1 MTYYKL
7 INGASFVGI
16 ATQHN
21 FRMFQQKHKILL
33 ACDEESAQYIEC
45 NDSFY
50 RADWMVPVITDII
63 SYETV
68 DVISIDEDEYNILL
82 EAVESGEE
90 IIPEPEPSEPD
101 IDIPPVD
108 ENEEVTIEYV
118 KAMKL
123 AEMSNTCNTVITKGF
138 DAVLSDGETHHF
150 SLTTQD
156 QLNLITLSTMLASGK
171 TAIPYHA
178 DNELCKFYSA
188 DDISTII
195 TSATTFKTY
204 QVSYFNALK
213 AYIESINTIEEIS
226 AITYGIEIPADYQS
240 DVLKYLLSQVHNVS

>member
-1 MTYYKL
+1 MNL
-7 INGASFVGI
+7 NA
-16 ATQHN
+16 
-21 FRMFQQKHKILL
+21 
-33 ACDEESAQYIEC
+33 
-45 NDSFY
+45 
-50 RADWMVPVITDII
+50 VIR
-63 SYETV
+63 V
-68 DVISIDEDEYNILL
+68 
-82 EAVESGEE
+82 
-90 IIPEPEPSEPD
+90 
-101 IDIPPVD
+101 
-108 ENEEVTIEYV
+108 EYV

-156 QLNLITLSTMLASGK
+156 QLNLITLSTMLASGE

-204 QVSYFNALK
+204 HVSYFNALK

>member
-7 INGASFVGI
+7 INGAHFVGI

-21 FRMFQQKHKILL
+21 FRMFQHKHKILL
-33 ACDEESAQYIEC
+33 ACDEENAQYIEC

-50 RADWMVPVITDII
+50 RANWMVPITTDII

-68 DVISIDEDEYNILL
+68 EVINIDEEEYNILL
-82 EAVESGEE
+82 AAVESGDE
-90 IIPEPEPSEPD
+90 IIPEPEPTEPD
-101 IDIPPVD
+101 DDTPPVD
-108 ENEEVTIEYV
+108 ENEEVTVEYV
-118 KAMKL
+118 KTMKL
-123 AEMSNTCNTVITKGF
+123 AEMSNACNTVIAKGF
-138 DAVLSDGETHHF
+138 DAVLSDGETYHF

-156 QLNLITLSTMLASGK
+156 QLNLITLSTMLASGE

-188 DDISTII
+188 DDVSTII
-195 TSATTFKTY
+195 TAATALKTY

-213 AYIESINTIEEIS
+213 AYIESMYTIEEIN
-226 AITYGIEIPADYQS
+226 AVVYGIEIPADYQS
-240 DVLKYLLSQVHNVS
+240 DVLKYLLSQVNNVS